1 MIIRKYAD
9 TIWQELRIRWIPAAL
24 QLVYEKDALSAELDH
39 VPVYYWKPYSQLAWN
54 CLSSSSV
61 MTEGANDSTIKKKL
75 TKTVISEEE
84 LQDLT
89 DRLHNSPQEK

>member
-1 MIIRKYAD
+1 
-9 TIWQELRIRWIPAAL
+9 
-24 QLVYEKDALSAELDH
+24 
-39 VPVYYWKPYSQLAWN
+39 
-54 CLSSSSV
+54 